1 MEKARHDYV
10 CLFTCAVTRA
20 VHLEIIID
28 LTVEE
33 FSQAFRRFSSQKSLP
48 MVMISDNASTHI
60 MAADKLK
67 DLFSY
72 PSLSESLSKKGA
84 TW

>member
-10 CLFTCAVTRA
+10 CLFTCTVTRA

-28 LTVEE
+28 LTE

-48 MVMISDNASTHI
+48 RVMISANASTHI

>member
-28 LTVEE
+28 LTE

-48 MVMISDNASTHI
+48 RVMISDNASTHI